1 MKRPSPRQV
10 FVTFIGNFVLALGV
24 LLAASNVLRDSCS
37 GCAAPQRALIV
48 IAAATCIVVAR
59 PAFRTERG
67 RASRSMFASEPDID
81 ALFIGRLMGLALGV
95 MTSLWLSVSF
105 R

>member
-10 FVTFIGNFVLALGV
+10 FVTFIGSFVLALGA
-24 LLAASNVLRDSCS
+24 LIAASDFLRDSCS
-37 GCAAPQRALIV
+37 GCAAPQRALIG

-59 PAFRTERG
+59 PALRTERR
-67 RASRSMFASEPDID
+67 RAHRSMFASETDID

-95 MTSLWLSVSF
+95 MTYLWLGVSF